1 MLRLCTPEAPFDHFA
16 KRTTSDTTETRRSGW
31 LNGIIWP
38 LFSATTIVAPLV
50 DAVNRS
56 WDSRQAFC
64 SSGLGRKAIPAVI
77 TLAGM
82 PSGRT
87 ALRATY

>member
-1 MLRLCTPEAPFDHFA
+1 L
-16 KRTTSDTTETRRSGW
+16 
-31 LNGIIWP
+31 I
-38 LFSATTIVAPLV
+38 

-82 PSGRT
+82 PSGMT